1 MTEFFRRL
9 AVLAVLFWT
18 TLAAAQDMTFPS
30 GDLNRKTESLIGD
43 SAAWPIVYQLA
54 EFNALSN
61 TLTLKPGQIAR
72 LKQFRDLHQKVRK
85 AKDLRAGLIKNGAGL
100 FAETELAELNETVQ
114 SYDQAVVSG
123 NLDAATTVA
132 GSVEKGLEKT
142 RIALE
147 KNRVQSVSAR
157 LEEKIGS
164 VFQRHGLLG
173 TWDEAARGSFFEEN
187 DGIKTLR
194 ASQANLL
201 FKDGSEVVVEEQTI
215 ATVRSARIDRLNQQV
230 KTEVML
236 VNGSLLAKLSENAK
250 QNKGFNLNMGTATS
264 DLKTS
269 KFWANK
275 GSDKKI
281 QMSNYD
287 GEATLT
293 SSNVSVTLKK
303 NQGTVVVEGK
313 APDLPVDLL
322 PSPKMFWPRQDSIIF
337 SKSMTFRWTPVK
349 GSKAYQVELARDQD
363 FKMILSR
370 QRVTTTTLSADLPLD
385 EAVFVRIQAFDSRD
399 LRGGDSPVYR
409 VIRNDDKIPPA
420 VFLDG
425 IAGEQLFIP
434 DADYSVSGRTEAF
447 AQLLVNDQPVQ
458 VRQDGSF
465 SLTGSLQGMNYYFR
479 LKVTDRAGNSR
490 ERKLTVSR
498 MDTTRLASVSW
509 NVPESDRILTT
520 GSTTVSVSGKAYP
533 GMKIS
538 LAQGSSQS
546 QAETSPDGDWALR
559 FQPEGKSPVI
569 LRFLTAAGRLV
580 HELRYQ
586 VK

>member
-9 AVLAVLFWT
+9 VAFVFLFWT

-43 SAAWPIVYQLA
+43 SAAWPVVYQLA

-72 LKQFRDLHQKVRK
+72 LRQFRDLHQKVRK
-85 AKDLRAGLIKNGAGL
+85 AKDSRAGLIKNGAGL
-100 FAETELAELNETVQ
+100 FAEPELAELNETVQ

-123 NLDAATTVA
+123 NLDAATALA

-187 DGIKTLR
+187 DGIKTLK

-264 DLKTS
+264 DLRTS

-337 SKSMTFRWTPVK
+337 SKSMIFRWTPVK

-363 FKMILSR
+363 FKMIISR

-447 AQLLVNDQPVQ
+447 AQLTANDQPVQ

-498 MDTTRLASVSW
+498 MDTTRLAKVSW

-538 LAQGSSQS
+538 LVQGSSQS
-546 QAETSPDGDWALR
+546 YAETSPDGDWALR
-559 FQPEGKSPVI
+559 FQPEGKSPVS
-569 LRFLTAAGRLV
+569 LKFLTATGRLV